1 MLVED
6 VASVLWTQNIFDQK
20 ELQIKKS
27 ALPYFTKYL
36 LKLLK
41 RFSMRKINPF
51 PKSWSGRYLGIL
63 DIRNNFKELY
73 WYFAANA
80 DIRMGISR
88 TPTLGRAENAHDIF
102 INLDGAIQVAVQSKK
117 PTAVALVKWLTKK
130 GAEKVEKERQQAIEE
145 HDQEIALLHDD
156 LKECDNQIQA
166 TRYENIGLQEE
177 IRTKD

>member
-1 MLVED
+1 M
-6 VASVLWTQNIFDQK
+6 
-20 ELQIKKS
+20 
-27 ALPYFTKYL
+27 
-36 LKLLK
+36 
-41 RFSMRKINPF
+41 
-51 PKSWSGRYLGIL
+51 
-63 DIRNNFKELY
+63 Y